1 MAKKGENRVLV
12 TLACSVCG
20 EANYRVSRNTKN
32 TTDKLKLNKYCP
44 KCRKTVEH
52 IEKKTK

>member
-20 EANYRVSRNTKN
+20 EANYRVSKNIKN

-44 KCRKTVEH
+44 KCRKTVERV
-52 IEKKTK
+52 EKKTK

>member
-1 MAKKGENRVLV
+1 MGKKGENRGLV

-20 EANYRVSRNTKN
+20 EANYRESKSHKN
-32 TTDKLKLNKYCP
+32 TPAKLKLNKYCP

-52 IEKKTK
+52 VEKKTK